1 MIMLCSPESLGY
13 IPLSGRKYSTLSEES
28 LSLKIEQRQS
38 NEVMHDALQ
47 SVNDL
52 SLVGLSLPDSLK
64 EYG

>member
-1 MIMLCSPESLGY
+1 MF
-13 IPLSGRKYSTLSEES
+13 SGVTWIYSVIEEKILDAKRRVTIS
-28 LSLKIEQRQS
+28 KIEQRQS